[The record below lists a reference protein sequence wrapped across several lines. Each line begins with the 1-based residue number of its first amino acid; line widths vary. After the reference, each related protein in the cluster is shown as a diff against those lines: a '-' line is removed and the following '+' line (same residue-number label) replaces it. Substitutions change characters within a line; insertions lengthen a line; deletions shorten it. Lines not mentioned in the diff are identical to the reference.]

1 MDFTAITVAALA
13 CIGTATGSL
22 YGIKKSS
29 SLFEYR
35 LDKLENK
42 VDTHNNMVTRTYE
55 LEQKQ
60 AVQEEQIK
68 VANHRITDLEE
79 K

>member
-13 CIGTATGSL
+13 CLGTATGSL
-22 YGIKKSS
+22 YGIKKSN